1 MSIRFLRAWGLALLA
16 ACIAAIPVLA
26 KGGYAFITITGP
38 DLKETVRTS
47 DAALTEDF
55 FAFADFY
62 RDRVEA
68 PADAG
73 AGYEITR
80 YYLDGGREIA
90 FDRLHYYPAAG
101 VVYYDGIVN
110 GSSEY
115 DRKWYAAKPEIKSI
129 FENAVAGAPTIQAQA
144 IKAEQGAAGKT
155 VTGSG
160 QPSAILDRTE
170 FAVSIAIASALA
182 VTVLVF
188 LSRRKIS
195 SLTK

>member
-1 MSIRFLRAWGLALLA
+1 MSIRFLRAWGLALLS

-101 VVYYDGIVN
+101 VVYYDGIVT

-115 DRKWYAAKPEIKSI
+115 DRKWYAAKPEIKSV
-129 FENAVAGAPTIQAQA
+129 FENALAGAPTIQAPA
-144 IKAEQGAAGKT
+144 IKAEQGAGNT
-155 VTGSG
+155 VTGSS